1 MPTTVANSRPDSPSV
16 TLFGRLDDGTYAAQV
31 MAETSV
37 PYSSYWDNALEQVMV
52 YIEPDEEQLQR
63 VVAALNEG
71 RLDFSRLQDF
81 GSANGG
87 QSTLPV

>member
-1 MPTTVANSRPDSPSV
+1 MAITVHNSRPDAPSV
-16 TLFGRLDDGTYAAQV
+16 TLFGRLDDGTYAAEV

-37 PYSSYWDNALEQVMV
+37 PYSSYWDNAIEQVAV
-52 YIEPDEEQLQR
+52 YIEPSDDQLQR

-71 RLDFSRLQDF
+71 RLDFSTLQNF

-87 QSTLPV
+87 ESTLPI